1 MNVKVCQYLLPYTKS
16 VKKMNQ
22 DLNVRSTILKLNF
35 WKKKFLTYQ
44 WVEALEKTPTAQE
57 IMPRFINK

>member
-22 DLNVRSTILKLNF
+22 DLNVRSTILKLHF
-35 WKKKFLTYQ
+35 WKKKIPNLSMGRGSGKDPNSTGNNAKIY
-44 WVEALEKTPTAQE
+44 
-57 IMPRFINK
+57 

>member
-1 MNVKVCQYLLPYTKS
+1 MNVKVCQYLLPYSKS

-22 DLNVRSTILKLNF
+22 DLNVRSTILKLHF

-44 WVEALEKTPTAQE
+44 WVEARISGKDPNSTGNNAK
-57 IMPRFINK
+57 IY